1 MSKMIRS
8 LVAAACI
15 TTSLVSMPVI
25 AEEKQSI
32 DISSYLCKDIM
43 RMDSESRNVYI
54 GVLHGYVLGKKGA
67 TSTDH
72 NRAEALSTDFIEHC
86 LDNPHENALAAFEKL
101 AK

>member
-15 TTSLVSMPVI
+15 MTSLVSMPVV
-25 AEEKQSI
+25 AEEKQTI
-32 DISSYLCKDIM
+32 DIAAYLCKDIM
-43 RMDSESRNVYI
+43 RMESESRSVYI
-54 GVLHGYVLGKKGA
+54 GVLHGYALGKKGT

-72 NRAEALSTDFIEHC
+72 DKAEALSTDFIEHC